1 LPCALRVSSR
11 YRGFNGTVVVKDDQH
26 YIMQGR
32 AVLDVDS
39 ETVHI
44 TELPIGR
51 WTQEYK
57 QFLDSQRVEAIKEKE
72 KEKAKAA
79 KKGKKKAGEVR
90 GGRAPFFLYP
100 SWHGASTWVVVVGHP
115 EGSWRPGALRHGSE
129 SPAALPVCCSPTL
142 PLQAATPWVPRE
154 VVLS

>member
-1 LPCALRVSSR
+1 M
-11 YRGFNGTVVVKDDQH
+11 VVKDDQH
-26 YIMQGR
+26 YLMQGR
-32 AVLDVDS
+32 ATLDVDS

-44 TELPIGR
+44 TELPIGK

-90 GGRAPFFLYP
+90 LAAHAD
-100 SWHGASTWVVVVGHP
+100 SWSHQMCVQEVGWV
-115 EGSWRPGALRHGSE
+115 
-129 SPAALPVCCSPTL
+129 
-142 PLQAATPWVPRE
+142 
-154 VVLS
+154 